1 MANPKQKLAR
11 GLGILA
17 LVLMI
22 LVPPWELSYNT
33 KENPAPVKSSIG
45 YHPVW
50 YREAPE
56 SEVDDPRLNL
66 RHKVNLVRL
75 GFQLA
80 VVLVLINVGIYILK
94 DPKAS

>member
-1 MANPKQKLAR
+1 MANPRQKLVR
-11 GLGILA
+11 SFGILA
-17 LVLMI
+17 LLFMI
-22 LVPPWELSYNT
+22 LVPPWELSYDT
-33 KENPAPVKSSIG
+33 KENPTPVKSSIG

-66 RHKVNLVRL
+66 KHKVNLMRL

-80 VVLVLINVGIYILK
+80 IVLVLINVGIFILK